1 MRIRRIQLYRFRG
14 FDDLQ
19 LIFPPK
25 ENLTVFIGQN
35 GSGKTSLLDG
45 ISMILQDSLYKHHK
59 YDKVEWNNPL
69 NVQNPHLYGSIALG
83 LQGPRRSYEFSQSL
97 SASRTRFI
105 SEDKLVLEKNRDLTD
120 EERMEHYGT
129 QAKMA
134 FDEGLHEK
142 ALNEYLKL
150 ESLQVNILGADNID
164 LSYTYAHIGECYHKI
179 KDSFKSLEYC
189 EKALIVQEQV
199 LSPIDIKLMD
209 LYILIGFNYDDLK
222 DYANAIRYYEKI
234 INLYQNSSN
243 FDNPNLGQLTFFCGH
258 SYYQL
263 DKIEVAIEYYK
274 NALLIFEKQINISQ
288 EDFKIVYSF
297 MSKAQNKVGDKEK
310 AKYYNEKAE
319 ELNVEENKIDITI
332 PELYLNND
340 RDSLKHFNEY
350 LEARTPLVLYY
361 SSHHTDIEI
370 YKDALSMAFRIPMT
384 TDFDMISDW
393 FIEYENEENRKRLRV
408 DTDYRSVE
416 LETIREVITKGLSL
430 LNNESENHFT
440 ELQTEIDETV
450 KDGQVASWL
459 SIKKDGKRLNVKQLS
474 DGEKRILI
482 LLIDITRRLI
492 TTGKTNKETDFFKG
506 FGIVLIDEIEQ
517 HLHPK
522 WQRMLLPTL
531 NKLFPNLQ
539 FIVTTHSPQVLSYI
553 PNGCAYSLEEGKA
566 FPENTYGRNNE
577 WILEAI
583 MDDVSRPIEVKA
595 KLDEYFDAIRD
606 NEIDKAKQLREGLET
621 LIGADEPELL
631 KADILIRRKQKSA
644 AKNEDNS

>member
-1 MRIRRIQLYRFRG
+1 
-14 FDDLQ
+14 LQ
-19 LIFPPK
+19 RKI
-25 ENLTVFIGQN
+25 
-35 GSGKTSLLDG
+35 SLLQSNILASVYLLGTCFYFNDTKLKEYSVAIQYLKKYLIVENNKSTDFNDLVEALYNIG
-45 ISMILQDSLYKHHK
+45 LAYRLSGDNDNALKYFNEALNYEEKKLIS
-59 YDKVEWNNPL
+59 N
-69 NVQNPHLYGSIALG
+69 
-83 LQGPRRSYEFSQSL
+83 
-97 SASRTRFI
+97 
-105 SEDKLVLEKNRDLTD
+105 DKLELI
-120 EERMEHYGT
+120 Y
-129 QAKMA
+129 
-134 FDEGLHEK
+134 
-142 ALNEYLKL
+142 
-150 ESLQVNILGADNID
+150 VNL
-164 LSYTYAHIGECYHKI
+164 
-179 KDSFKSLEYC
+179 
-189 EKALIVQEQV
+189 
-199 LSPIDIKLMD
+199 
-209 LYILIGFNYDDLK
+209 
-222 DYANAIRYYEKI
+222 
-234 INLYQNSSN
+234 
-243 FDNPNLGQLTFFCGH
+243 
-258 SYYQL
+258 
-263 DKIEVAIEYYK
+263 
-274 NALLIFEKQINISQ
+274 
-288 EDFKIVYSF
+288 KIVYTF
-297 MSKAQNKVGDKEK
+297 LTEKEK
-310 AKYYNEKAE
+310 AIYYDK
-319 ELNVEENKIDITI
+319 KIQLLKLDKKEVDTKI

-340 RDSLKHFNEY
+340 TDSLQHFNEY

-361 SSHHTDIEI
+361 SSHHKDIET
-370 YKDALSMAFRIPMT
+370 YKDSLSMAFRIPMT

-408 DTDYRSVE
+408 DSNYRSVE

-474 DGEKRILI
+474 DGEKRVLI

-492 TTGKTNKETDFFKG
+492 TVGKTNNETDFFNG

-531 NKLFPNLQ
+531 HELFPNLQ
-539 FIVTTHSPQVLSYI
+539 FIVTTHSPQVLSYV

-583 MDDVSRPIEVKA
+583 MDDVSRPVEVKA

-606 NEIDKAKQLREGLET
+606 NEMDKATQLREGLET

-631 KADILIRRKQKSA
+631 KADILIRRKQKSV

>member
-83 LQGPRRSYEFSQSL
+83 LQGPKRSYEFSQSL

-120 EERMEHYGT
+120 EEKIEHYAT
-129 QAKMA
+129 QANMA
-134 FDEGLHEK
+134 FDEKLYEK
-142 ALNEYLKL
+142 SLEGYLKL
-150 ESLQVNILGADNID
+150 ASIIEKTSDADNVNLAI
-164 LSYTYAHIGECYHKI
+164 TYQSIGSAFERLKNYP
-179 KDSFKSLEYC
+179 KSLEYLN
-189 EKALIVQEQV
+189 KSLSIQEII
-199 LSPIDIKLMD
+199 LTPTDIKLS
-209 LYILIGFNYDDLK
+209 ILHYLIAMVYLQIDNSELAILNSEKSLK
-222 DYANAIRYYEKI
+222 IQENISASEISMART
-234 INLYQNSSN
+234 LAACS
-243 FDNPNLGQLTFFCGH
+243 
-258 SYYQL
+258 
-263 DKIEVAIEYYK
+263 VAYVGVDIYKTIEYSHRGLNLMEKDPTHDEEGYK
-274 NALLIFEKQINISQ
+274 FFHTILSDSYEQL
-288 EDFKIVYSF
+288 
-297 MSKAQNKVGDKEK
+297 GDKENANYYKVK
-310 AKYYNEKAE
+310 AQ
-319 ELNVEENKIDITI
+319 ELSNGKIEIDTTI

-340 RDSLKHFNEY
+340 KDSLKHFNEY
-350 LEARTPLVLYY
+350 LEARMPLVVYY
-361 SSHHTDIEI
+361 SSHHTDIEV
-370 YKDALSMAFRIPMT
+370 YKDALPMAFRIPMT

-408 DTDYRSVE
+408 DTEYRSVE

-430 LNNESENHFT
+430 LNNESENDFT

-474 DGEKRILI
+474 DGEKRVLI

-492 TTGKTNKETDFFKG
+492 TVGKTNKETDFFNG

-531 NKLFPNLQ
+531 HKLFPNLQ
-539 FIVTTHSPQVLSYI
+539 FIVTTHSPQVLSYV

-566 FPENTYGRNNE
+566 FPENTYGKNNE
-577 WILEAI
+577 WILEVI
-583 MDDVSRPIEVKA
+583 MDDVSRPVEVKA

-606 NEIDKAKQLREGLET
+606 NEMDKATQLREGLAT

-631 KADILIRRKQKSA
+631 KADILIRRKQKSV

>member
-45 ISMILQDSLYKHHK
+45 IGMILQDSLYKHHK

-69 NVQNPHLYGSIALG
+69 NVQNPHLYGSISLG

-120 EERMEHYGT
+120 EEKMEHYKAQGE
-129 QAKMA
+129 MA
-134 FDEGLHEK
+134 FKDKFFDK
-142 ALNEYLKL
+142 ALDEYLKL
-150 ESLQVNILGADNID
+150 ASLQEKVFGIDNVDLAETYKTIG
-164 LSYTYAHIGECYHKI
+164 LSYFYINNFEKSNEYYEKYLFIMTKI
-179 KDSFKSLEYC
+179 LDYNSAYL
-189 EKALIVQEQV
+189 LIVF
-199 LSPIDIKLMD
+199 S
-209 LYILIGFNYDDLK
+209 LIGLNNVQLNK
-222 DYANAIRYYEKI
+222 PRLAIRYLEKSLQMQEI
-234 INLYQNSSN
+234 DLIYNSDYIAQILFNCGKSY
-243 FDNPNLGQLTFFCGH
+243 FELGQNV
-258 SYYQL
+258 
-263 DKIEVAIEYYK
+263 KAVENYK
-274 NALLIFEKQINISQ
+274 KALLIFENIPNTNSMQI
-288 EDFKIVYSF
+288 KINNS
-297 MSKAQNKVGDKEK
+297 MSVAYKKLHELAKSTYCKEK
-310 AKYYNEKAE
+310 AQALSIDEKE
-319 ELNVEENKIDITI
+319 IDITI

-340 RDSLKHFNEY
+340 ADSLKHFNEY
-350 LEARTPLVLYY
+350 LEARMPLVLYY
-361 SSHHTDIEI
+361 SSHHTDIEV
-370 YKDALSMAFRIPMT
+370 YKDALPMAFRIPMT

-408 DTDYRSVE
+408 DTEYRSVE

-474 DGEKRILI
+474 DGEKRVLI

-492 TTGKTNKETDFFKG
+492 TVGKTNKETDFFNG

-531 NKLFPNLQ
+531 HKLFPNLQ
-539 FIVTTHSPQVLSYI
+539 FIVTTHSPQVLSYV
-553 PNGCAYSLEEGKA
+553 PNGCAYSLVDGKA

-583 MDDVSRPIEVKA
+583 MDDVSRPVKVKA

-606 NEIDKAKQLREGLET
+606 NEMDKATQLREGLET

-631 KADILIRRKQKSA
+631 KADILIRRKQKSV

>member
-45 ISMILQDSLYKHHK
+45 VSMILQDSLYKHHK

-120 EERMEHYGT
+120 EERMEHYKA
-129 QAKMA
+129 QADIA
-134 FDEGLHEK
+134 YDEDLYEK
-142 ALNEYLKL
+142 ALSEYLKL
-150 ESLQVNILGADNID
+150 VSLQEHFLGLDNIYLIDIYRRIGDCYFRIDNNEGVIKYLKKALLLQGKATRPEYAEVSYSYFQIAIAYINLDKPKLGIQYLDKVLNAQEQLSEIDNGD
-164 LSYTYAHIGECYHKI
+164 LGIIWYYYAQAYLISGDIERAI
-179 KDSFKSLEYC
+179 KSLNRGLTLLNDVKYNDLKYDIH
-189 EKALIVQEQV
+189 EK
-199 LSPIDIKLMD
+199 LSDIYDELGDAEMANIYKKEAEP
-209 LYILIGFNYDDLK
+209 FNYHNK
-222 DYANAIRYYEKI
+222 NT
-234 INLYQNSSN
+234 NSR
-243 FDNPNLGQLTFFCGH
+243 
-258 SYYQL
+258 
-263 DKIEVAIEYYK
+263 E
-274 NALLIFEKQINISQ
+274 
-288 EDFKIVYSF
+288 
-297 MSKAQNKVGDKEK
+297 
-310 AKYYNEKAE
+310 
-319 ELNVEENKIDITI
+319 
-332 PELYLNND
+332 PELYLKND
-340 RDSLKHFNEY
+340 ANSLKHFNEY

-408 DTDYRSVE
+408 DTEYRSVE

-440 ELQTEIDETV
+440 ELQTEINETV

-474 DGEKRILI
+474 DGEKRVLI

-492 TTGKTNKETDFFKG
+492 TVGKTNNETDFFNG

-531 NKLFPNLQ
+531 HELFPNLQ
-539 FIVTTHSPQVLSYI
+539 FIVTTHSPQVLSYV

-577 WILEAI
+577 WILETI
-583 MDDVSRPIEVKA
+583 MDDVSRPVEVRA

-606 NEIDKAKQLREGLET
+606 NEMDKALQLRQKLET

-631 KADILIRRKQKSA
+631 KADILIRRKQKSV

>member
-19 LIFPPK
+19 LIFPSK

-120 EERMEHYGT
+120 EEKIEHYKA
-129 QAKMA
+129 QAEMA
-134 FDEGLHEK
+134 YEEELYEK

-150 ESLQVNILGADNID
+150 VPLQEQLLGLDNIN
-164 LSYTYAHIGECYHKI
+164 LIVTYQKIGDCYSGI
-179 KDSFKSLEYC
+179 DNDENVIRYL
-189 EKALIVQEQV
+189 EKALLLQEKIKISDYRAVSYSYFQISLAYLNLNKPKLAIQYLDKTLHLQKQLLEIDNGDLGV
-199 LSPIDIKLMD
+199 IWYYYGCACQILGEIEKAINSLNKGLTLSSEAR
-209 LYILIGFNYDDLK
+209 YNDLK
-222 DYANAIRYYEKI
+222 YDIYEKLI
-234 INLYQNSSN
+234 EIY
-243 FDNPNLGQLTFFCGH
+243 DELGDG
-258 SYYQL
+258 
-263 DKIEVAIEYYK
+263 EMA
-274 NALLIFEKQINISQ
+274 NIHR
-288 EDFKIVYSF
+288 
-297 MSKAQNKVGDKEK
+297 G
-310 AKYYNEKAE
+310 KAE
-319 ELNVEENKIDITI
+319 PLNYHSRNTNSRE

-340 RDSLKHFNEY
+340 KDSLKHFNEY

-361 SSHHTDIEI
+361 SSRHTNIET
-370 YKDALSMAFRIPMT
+370 YKDALSMAFHIPMT

-416 LETIREVITKGLSL
+416 LETIREVITKGLSW
-430 LNNESENHFT
+430 LNNEPENHFT

-459 SIKKDGKRLNVKQLS
+459 SIKKDSKRLNVKQLS
-474 DGEKRILI
+474 DGEKRVLV

-492 TTGKTNKETDFFKG
+492 TVGKTNNETDFLNG

-531 NKLFPNLQ
+531 HKLFPNLQ
-539 FIVTTHSPQVLSYI
+539 FIVTTHSPQVLSYV

-583 MDDVSRPIEVKA
+583 MDDVSRPVEVKA

-606 NEIDKAKQLREGLET
+606 NEMDKATQLREGLET

-631 KADILIRRKQKSA
+631 KADILIRRKQKSVV
-644 AKNEDNS
+644 KNEDNS